1 MPLTIDLDPRIRRA
15 FGEHAVVRAADLF
28 DRGVH
33 PRTVYGLR
41 DAGQLEQVSRGV
53 YRLVTAPVPPH
64 LDLLAVAARAPH
76 GVVCL
81 VSALAFHELTDEI
94 PHEVSIAI
102 LRGATA
108 PIIDHPP
115 VRIFRFADFA
125 HRLGIEHHKIE
136 GIDLK
141 VYSAAKSIVD
151 AFRFR
156 NRIGE
161 DIAIKALASGL
172 RSRRVRPGALLD
184 LAGKVRV
191 RSVIE
196 PYLKALT

>member
-1 MPLTIDLDPRIRRA
+1 MASGTINVRELI
-15 FGEHAVVRAADLF
+15 GGHAVVRAAELF
-28 DRGVH
+28 SRGVH
-33 PRTVYGLR
+33 PRVLYRLR
-41 DAGQLEQVSRGV
+41 DAGELEQVSRGL
-53 YRLVTAPVPPH
+53 YRVASEPVPPH

-76 GVVCL
+76 AVICL

-94 PHEVSIAI
+94 PHEVSVAI
-102 LRGATA
+102 RRGKTPPA
-108 PIIDHPP
+108 IDHPP
-115 VRIFRFADFA
+115 VRIFRYADFA
-125 HRLGIEHHKIE
+125 YTLGIEHRKIE

-141 VYSAAKSIVD
+141 VYSATKSIVD

-161 DIAIKALASGL
+161 DVAIKALATGL
-172 RSRRVRPGALLD
+172 RDRRVRPGSLIE
-184 LAGKVRV
+184 LAGKLRV